1 MGSLHSRHRLAR
13 CSKPIAPLI
22 GRTCIVQ
29 VIVAQARP
37 CDQCGRREPPPGVR
51 GINPHRAQSR
61 IVPTVRFRSAERYF
75 PTLEMEIYV
84 KKFLLAVL
92 LIIGVAGCA
101 PLTAQ
106 QKEAIDYQNHR
117 PWSGG

>member
-1 MGSLHSRHRLAR
+1 MLKAY
-13 CSKPIAPLI
+13 CP
-22 GRTCIVQ
+22 
-29 VIVAQARP
+29 
-37 CDQCGRREPPPGVR
+37 
-51 GINPHRAQSR
+51 PHRPHLHRSGNRSR
-61 IVPTVRFRSAERYF
+61 S
-75 PTLEMEIYV
+75 PTLRPVRPARTAARRARNKPAPGPVSHCADGAIQKRRGLFPIVEMEIHV
-84 KKFLLAVL
+84 KKFLLAIL

>member
-1 MGSLHSRHRLAR
+1 MHPVR
-13 CSKPIAPLI
+13 CPSAE
-22 GRTCIVQ
+22 CY
-29 VIVAQARP
+29 
-37 CDQCGRREPPPGVR
+37 
-51 GINPHRAQSR
+51 S
-61 IVPTVRFRSAERYF
+61 PTV
-75 PTLEMEIYV
+75 EMEIHV
-84 KKFLLAVL
+84 KKFLLAIL

>member
-13 CSKPIAPLI
+13 CSKPIGPLI
-22 GRTCIVQ
+22 GRTGIVQ

-37 CDQCGRREPPPGVR
+37 CDQRRRREPPPGAR
-51 GINPHRAQSR
+51 GINPHRARSR
-61 IVPTVRFRSAERYF
+61 IVPTVRFGGAEHHF
-75 PTLEMEIYV
+75 PTIEMETHME
-84 KKFLLAVL
+84 KFLLAIL
-92 LIIGVAGCA
+92 LIMGVAGCA

>member
-22 GRTCIVQ
+22 GHSYIVQ

-37 CDQCGRREPPPGVR
+37 CDQCGRTRTAARRARNKPAPGPVSHCADGAIQKRR
-51 GINPHRAQSR
+51 GLF
-61 IVPTVRFRSAERYF
+61 PTV
-75 PTLEMEIYV
+75 EMEIHV
-84 KKFLLAVL
+84 KKFLLAIL